1 MSGMKMVNYQGELLN
16 GDVPFLKDNR
26 AFKYG
31 DSLFETIRIINGAP
45 HNLESHINRLFS
57 GAQVLSYNVPSHYNT
72 DFFRAEIG
80 KLLQANA
87 IELGAKVR
95 LHLFRSG
102 DGTYRSDSDEVSY
115 LITGEALSFNEFK
128 LNAEGLSIDIFN
140 DVKKERSILSNL
152 KTGNSL
158 LYVMAMNEAKKK
170 NLDEILIL
178 NQNQAIIE
186 ASQSNIFLVSNGV
199 LYTPPLSD
207 GCVGGTMRMNLINL
221 ALENRVTVYESSLT
235 PQNILVADEVILT
248 NAVQGVQW
256 VGAFRGKRYYN
267 KMART
272 LVDYLNGVKPDNT
285 INSESDL
292 RENLRSS

>member
-1 MSGMKMVNYQGELLN
+1 MSRMKMINYQGELLS
-16 GDVPFLKDNR
+16 GETPFLKDNR
-26 AFKYG
+26 AFRYG

-57 GAQVLSYNVPSHYNT
+57 GAKVLSYEIPSHYNT

-80 KLLQANA
+80 KMLQANG

-95 LHLFRSG
+95 LHLYRSG
-102 DGTYRSDSDEVSY
+102 DGAYRSNDDNVSY
-115 LITGEALSFNEFK
+115 LITGESLPNNHFT
-128 LNAEGLSIDIFN
+128 LNQEGLSIDIYN

-152 KTGNSL
+152 KTGNAL
-158 LYVMAMNEAKKK
+158 LYIMAMNQAKKK
-170 NLDEILIL
+170 GWDEILIL
-178 NQNQAIIE
+178 NQNQSIIE
-186 ASQSNIFLVSNGV
+186 ASQANIFLVSNGV

-235 PQNILVADEVILT
+235 PQNVLVADEIILT

-272 LVDYLNGVKPDNT
+272 LIGYLNGDNLV
-285 INSESDL
+285 NSESDL
-292 RENLRSS
+292 QENLKSS

>member
-1 MSGMKMVNYQGELLN
+1 MKLVNYQGELLPS
-16 GDVPFLKDNR
+16 DTPFLKDNR
-26 AFKYG
+26 AFRYG

-45 HNLESHINRLFS
+45 HNLGSHINRLFS
-57 GAQVLSYNVPSHYNT
+57 GTKVLSYDIPTHYNE
-72 DFFRAEIG
+72 DFFRSEIG
-80 KLLQANA
+80 KLIRANE

-102 DGTYRSDSDEVSY
+102 DGTYRSDNDEVHY
-115 LITGEALSFNEFK
+115 LLTGESLPSNEFR
-128 LNAEGLSIDIFN
+128 LNTEGLSIDIFN

-170 NLDEILIL
+170 GLDEILIL
-178 NQNQAIIE
+178 NQNQSVIE
-186 ASQSNIFLVSNGV
+186 ASQSNIVLVSNGA

-221 ALENRVTVYESSLT
+221 ALENRVTVYESSLN
-235 PQNILVADEVILT
+235 PQNLLVADEIILT
-248 NAVQGVQW
+248 NAIQGVQW

-267 KMART
+267 RMART
-272 LVDYLNGVKPDNT
+272 LIDYLNGVKPVDV
-285 INSESDL
+285 NSEKDL
-292 RENLRSS
+292 QENLRSS

>member
-1 MSGMKMVNYQGELLN
+1 MINYQGELLN
-16 GDVPFLKDNR
+16 SELPFLKDNR
-26 AFKYG
+26 AFRYG

-45 HNLESHINRLFS
+45 HNLGSHINRLFS
-57 GAQVLSYNVPSHYNT
+57 GAKVLSYNIPSHYNE

-80 KLLQANA
+80 KMLQANNV
-87 IELGAKVR
+87 ELGAKIR

-102 DGTYRSDSDEVSY
+102 DGTYRSDNDDMSY
-115 LITGEALSFNEFK
+115 LITGETLPNNEFV
-128 LNAEGLSIDIFN
+128 LNSEGLSIDIFN

-152 KTGNSL
+152 KTGNAL
-158 LYVMAMNEAKKK
+158 LYIMAMNEAKKK
-170 NLDEILIL
+170 GLDEILIM

-186 ASQSNIFLVSNGV
+186 ASHSNIFLVSNGV

-221 ALENRVTVYESSLT
+221 ALEHRVTVYESSLT
-235 PQNILVADEVILT
+235 PQNILVADEIILT
-248 NAVQGVQW
+248 NAIQGVQW

-272 LVDYLNGVKPDNT
+272 LVNYLNGISPE
-285 INSESDL
+285 INSEKGL
-292 RENLRSS
+292 QENLKSS